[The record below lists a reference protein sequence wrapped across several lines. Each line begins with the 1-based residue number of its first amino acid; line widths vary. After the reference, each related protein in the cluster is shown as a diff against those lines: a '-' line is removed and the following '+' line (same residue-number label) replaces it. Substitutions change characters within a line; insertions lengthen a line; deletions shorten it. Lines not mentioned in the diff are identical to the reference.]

1 MTNFVR
7 EMREAVR
14 DRKADGILYLNHFVF
29 TASSG
34 DGQCT
39 HDLLPY
45 MDWIGS
51 EGGFLFYGFP
61 QRAHLWK
68 VGSTA
73 KMLESI
79 APDKP
84 RVIFID
90 GANCP
95 WNYIM
100 HTPDE
105 TRLMIASTAANAAN
119 HWYCFV
125 VGLSDFESDAA
136 DAMRHFNIRLEKHE
150 DLYRQTRSAARV
162 GLMWSQD
169 TLEIYD
175 EDAPESDLNLAGVHE
190 GTESDIPLINQPGW
204 THPDLPSAKRRPLVG
219 FNCAYELLWR
229 SQIPFDIVH
238 DQFTDLE
245 QLSRYDVL
253 VLPNVICMRSEV
265 VDMLHEYVSG
275 GGNLIAT
282 FETSLCDEK
291 GRRRD
296 TFALQDVFGVVFD
309 GHLKDFHHYGKM
321 DVPLEGPIGD
331 GLFRSVVPGP
341 RYALVSQATTAEA
354 MIRYYQPCP
363 EYYMPL
369 PELDMP
375 ALFHNRFGE
384 GRCYYFNNKFFE
396 KYSHYGFTEYK
407 AIFLNMM
414 DSLTPRQLI
423 VKARSEALEVSLR
436 QQENRLLL
444 HLVNYSGSHKRPMPQ
459 TVPLHDLEISIVVPE
474 APSSVERVFE
484 NESLAFEWNEGRVDF
499 VLPQLDTYELI
510 KIELGS

>member
-7 EMREAVR
+7 EMREAVQSR
-14 DRKADGILYLNHFVF
+14 NPDGILYLNHFVF

-39 HDLLPY
+39 QDLLPY

-73 KMLESI
+73 KMLEAI

-105 TRLMIASTAANAAN
+105 TRLMIASTSANAAN

-125 VGLSDFESDAA
+125 VGLSDFDSDAA
-136 DAMRHFNIRLEKHE
+136 DAVRHFNLRLEKHE
-150 DLYRQTRSAARV
+150 DLYRQTTSAARV
-162 GLMWSQD
+162 GLLWSQD

-219 FNCAYELLWR
+219 FNCAYEMLWR
-229 SQIPFDIVH
+229 SQVPFDIVH
-238 DQFTDLE
+238 DQFADLE
-245 QLSRYDVL
+245 KLSQYDVL
-253 VLPNVICMRSEV
+253 ILPNVICMR
-265 VDMLHEYVSG
+265 DDFADLLHDYVSNG
-275 GGNLIAT
+275 GSLIAT

-291 GRRRD
+291 GNRRD
-296 TFALQDVFGVVFD
+296 TYALQDVFGVEFD

-321 DVPLEGPIGD
+321 NAPLDGPVGK
-331 GLFRSVVPGP
+331 GLFRPILPGP
-341 RYALVSQATTAEA
+341 RYALVSKAITAEP
-354 MIRYYQPCP
+354 MIRYYEPCP
-363 EYYMPL
+363 EYYEPL
-369 PELDMP
+369 PGLDMP
-375 ALFHNRFGE
+375 SLFHNRFGK
-384 GRCYYFNNKFFE
+384 GQCYYFNNKFFE
-396 KYSHYGFTEYK
+396 KYSHYGFQEYK
-407 AIFLNMM
+407 QIFLNMM
-414 DSLTPRQLI
+414 DSLTSRH
-423 VKARSEALEVSLR
+423 VTVGARSETVEVALRR
-436 QQENRLLL
+436 QDGRLLL

-459 TVPLHDLEISIVVPE
+459 TVPLHDLEITVHTGQKPVAVMRI
-474 APSSVERVFE
+474 FE
-484 NESLAFEWNEGRVDF
+484 DQELALEWDGENAHF
-499 VLPQLDTYELI
+499 VLPQLDAYELI
-510 KIELGS
+510 CIEL